1 MFDVPTLL
9 LLAVLATPATPV
21 VPTATDSVLAS
32 VVSPLVKPGD
42 RLRVRSANAF
52 TQGAAITVDPFGLE
66 LRSEPADLWDH
77 PRVRPF
83 AWPEIQRIDLRTR
96 RAGEPAMFGAVVGSL
111 LGIAAM
117 LSLSAYAGAS
127 DGSGVGSGGILLGGA
142 LGGIAGACVGGML
155 GGLADVTAPPWKT
168 IYERR

>member
-42 RLRVRSANAF
+42 RLRVRSANVF
-52 TQGAAITVDPFGLE
+52 TEGAAITVDPFGLQ
-66 LRSEPADLWDH
+66 LRREAADVWDH
-77 PRVRPF
+77 SRVQPF
-83 AWPEIQRIDLRTR
+83 AWPEIQRIDLRSQH
-96 RAGEPAMFGAVVGSL
+96 AGEPAKVGAVVGSL
-111 LGIAAM
+111 LGIAMMMSAA
-117 LSLSAYAGAS
+117 AYAGS
-127 DGSGVGSGGILLGGA
+127 YGGGPGAGTILLGGA
-142 LGGIAGACVGGML
+142 LGGIAGACVGGMI
-155 GGLADVTAPPWKT
+155 GGIGDVAVPQWKT